1 MHFEQKLSPD
11 LQSSS
16 QEAKVSNDLEQEQD
30 SLFIETPE
38 DRWQTPTLNNE
49 TKPQST
55 LLE

>member
-1 MHFEQKLSPD
+1 MHLEQKLSPD